1 MAKKRTTQKRVTKVQ
16 EDRFR
21 ISKVSFRANAQLKP
35 FHMVHVEAEVI
46 VPRGAKASEA
56 IEVAQDFVAKQIR
69 TARDGKVEVVP
80 QRVSRGK
87 FLDRL

>member
-1 MAKKRTTQKRVTKVQ
+1 MAKAARSKV
-16 EDRFR
+16 EAKVRKDRFR
-21 ISKVSFRANAQLKP
+21 ISKISFRANAQLKP

-56 IEVAQDFVAKQIR
+56 IEVAQDFVAEQIR